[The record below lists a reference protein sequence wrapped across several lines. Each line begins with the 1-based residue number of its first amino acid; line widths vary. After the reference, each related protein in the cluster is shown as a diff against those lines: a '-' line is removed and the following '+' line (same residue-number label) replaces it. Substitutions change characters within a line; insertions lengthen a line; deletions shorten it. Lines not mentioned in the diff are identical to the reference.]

1 MHHLLGQGHHVTA
14 VARPSARLDA
24 LQSAATKAGDA
35 HDAAYLADALRGGA
49 RAYFCPMPLLHYLD
63 QGQGRPLVILHGLFG
78 TLDNW
83 QTLARRW
90 ATEAGLRVVS
100 VDLRNHGRSFHS
112 PEHTYALMAAD
123 VLALFDHLRLGPD
136 TTLLGHS
143 MGGKVAMRLAL
154 DHPDRLARLVVVD
167 IAPRFSDME
176 HQDDVLAGLQA
187 VDLATLANRQ
197 EADAALAQHIG
208 NVGTRQF
215 LLKNLY
221 RREDNSFAWRINLD
235 VLVAQL
241 PTVGEA
247 TTAPAPFL
255 KPALFI
261 RGGNSGYITAEDKLH
276 GIPALFPNSQVAT
289 VVDAGHWVHAEK
301 PDEVFGLLRAFV
313 GA

>member
-1 MHHLLGQGHHVTA
+1 M
-14 VARPSARLDA
+14 
-24 LQSAATKAGDA
+24 
-35 HDAAYLADALRGGA
+35 
-49 RAYFCPMPLLHYLD
+49 LLHHLD

-112 PEHTYALMAAD
+112 PEHTYAVMAQD

-136 TTLLGHS
+136 TTLMGHS

-154 DHPDRLARLVVVD
+154 DHPERLARLIVVD

-176 HQDDVLAGLQA
+176 HQDDILEGLHA
-187 VDLATLANRQ
+187 VNLTAITNRQ
-197 EADAALAQHIG
+197 EADAALAQHVS
-208 NVGTRQF
+208 NLGTWQF

-221 RREDNSFAWRINLD
+221 RKEDNSFAWRINLKG
-235 VLVAQL
+235 LAAQL
-241 PTVGEA
+241 PAVGEA
-247 TTAPAPFL
+247 TVGAPFP

-261 RGGNSGYITAEDKLH
+261 RGGKSNYITTDDKLH
-276 GIPALFPNSQVAT
+276 GIPALFPNSEVAT

-301 PDEVFGLLRAFV
+301 PEEIFEMVRAFV
-313 GA
+313 INEAV

>member
-1 MHHLLGQGHHVTA
+1 M
-14 VARPSARLDA
+14 
-24 LQSAATKAGDA
+24 
-35 HDAAYLADALRGGA
+35 
-49 RAYFCPMPLLHYLD
+49 LLHYLD

-112 PEHTYALMAAD
+112 PEHSYALMAQD
-123 VLALFDHLRLGPD
+123 VLALFDHLQLGAD

-154 DHPDRLARLVVVD
+154 DHPARLARLVVVD
-167 IAPRFSDME
+167 ISPRFSDMQ
-176 HQDDVLAGLQA
+176 HQDDVLAGLHA
-187 VDLATLANRQ
+187 VNLAGIGNRQ
-197 EADAALAQHIG
+197 EADAALAQHIH

-221 RREDNSFAWRINLD
+221 RKDDNSFAWRINLD
-235 VLVAQL
+235 VLNAQL
-241 PTVGEA
+241 PAIGEA
-247 TTAPAPFL
+247 TAGVVPFL
-255 KPALFI
+255 KPTLFI
-261 RGGNSGYITAEDKLH
+261 RGGNSDYITTDDKLH
-276 GIPALFPNSQVAT
+276 GIPALFPNSEVAT

-301 PDEVFGLLRAFV
+301 PEEVFGLVQAFATS
-313 GA
+313 G